1 MVISLEWYKTS
12 QQALI
17 WDENAIQ
24 KQWQETPWYNMF
36 NTWNTGTTSPA
47 YDTTTVD
54 VDMEKIAKDREVE
67 AWLWITLSSPMTD
80 AEKKQYLNSISDEQY
95 KLMRTYKNQWYS
107 FEASKALMENAD
119 TLKNPTRRWTKKYKP
134 KETAWQKAADVWM
147 WILQS
152 PWKRWYNII
161 WQRID
166 KAAERIA
173 DKLQWSALQK
183 AVYNW
188 AVKVFWEDA
197 VKAYQDEVQKEIDN
211 WTIFDGRTQTD
222 ILTPT
227 LWYQRANYSNWTKAW
242 EFVWDLATDYALT
255 APLAWALAPV
265 KAASAL
271 KGKAAIWALEWAIG
285 MWNYAYWT
293 EGRSPT
299 VWELAL
305 WAWVWAAFPLAWAW
319 IKWAKDAIKT
329 EASAWAEKLIEK
341 MNKLSPSKLQK
352 FADKYGESVGKV
364 MNDRWLKTRQDAY
377 KWFETNIDMLDN
389 AMKTI
394 KWNFKSQEVTD
405 VLKENI
411 KHANKTLDKKNIGRL
426 LELQEKNARE
436 WLSMEEVQEVK
447 RYFEANTK
455 FSYKTQW
462 GDKAK
467 RATNLDTA
475 LRERQRKTA
484 AENWLENLAQINRE
498 TQMAYDI
505 LNNSK
510 DIDKGILWNVDV
522 TDELLAIHYG
532 WLDRALATYVTKSV
546 LKSAQFQSKL
556 VDILNRLSWHQT
568 IDAVLADLNAIK
580 GANTVKEFEAL
591 MKKRELEPALPA
603 PKEWAVNDAWYNI
616 LQQGENIISTPEW
629 TNIVQDT
636 ITELPK

>member
-54 VDMEKIAKDREVE
+54 VDIEKTAKDREVE

-119 TLKNPTRRWTKKYKP
+119 TLKNPTKRWTKKYKP

-173 DKLQWSALQK
+173 DKLQWSALQR

-197 VKAYQDEVQKEIDN
+197 VKAYQDETQKQIDN

-242 EFVWDLATDYALT
+242 EFIWDIATDAALS
-255 APLAWALAPV
+255 APMWA
-265 KAASAL
+265 AL
-271 KGKAAIWALEWAIG
+271 KPRFKTATLWWKALLWWLEWATS
-285 MWNYAYWT
+285 MWAFTYWT
-293 EGRSPT
+293 EGRAPT
-299 VWELAL
+299 AWELAL
-305 WAWVWAAFPLAWAW
+305 GAWLWVAVPLAWAW
-319 IKWAKDAIKT
+319 VKWAKNAIKT
-329 EASAWAEKLIEK
+329 EAWAWAEKLIEK
-341 MNKLSPSKLQK
+341 ITKVSPAKLQK
-352 FADKYGESVGKV
+352 FENQFGENVGKF
-364 MNDRWLKTRQDAY
+364 MNDRWLKTRKDIADY
-377 KWFETNIDMLDN
+377 FTNSTRKVDEALWSIQW
-389 AMKTI
+389 T
-394 KWNFKSQEVTD
+394 FKSPVVDD
-405 VLKENI
+405 VLTESVEFATKTADENL
-411 KHANKTLDKKNIGRL
+411 NRL
-426 LELQEKNARE
+426 LELQQKAANE
-436 WLSMEEVQEVK
+436 WLTMSEVNEVK
-447 RYFEANTK
+447 RYFEWHTK
-455 FSYKTQW
+455 FTYGKSQ
-462 GDKAK
+462 DAVKASK
-467 RATNLDTA
+467 ATNLDTR
-475 LRERQRKTA
+475 LREWQRQIAK
-484 AENWLENLAQINRE
+484 ESWLDNLAQLNRE
-498 TQMAYDI
+498 TQASRYI
-505 LNNSK
+505 LDNAK
-510 DIDKGILWNVDV
+510 DAQKWVLWAVDV

-532 WLDRALATYVTKSV
+532 WLDRALATYATKSL
-546 LKSAQFQSKL
+546 LKSPKFQAKA
-556 VDILNRLSWHQT
+556 VDILNRLAWHQN
-568 IDAVLADLNAIK
+568 IEAVLADLEKISK
-580 GANTVKEFEAL
+580 VNTEKEFEAL
-591 MKKRELEPALPA
+591 MKKRELDQALPA
-603 PKEWAVNDAWYNI
+603 PKAWWVNDAWYNI
-616 LQQGENIISTPEW
+616 LEQWENIISKPDW
-629 TNIVQDT
+629 TNIVQDS
-636 ITELPK
+636 ITEIK